1 MEYSELTKSGGKIMS
16 EAVQWVQLFAPAVT
30 VALAIFAL
38 RVWYLQMLV
47 KRRFEVAEQALI
59 CFARASDALRAIRS
73 PMGYTSEQAA
83 VQVADG
89 MDPEQEALVRKWGVF
104 RLRAINHADEY
115 KDVRLNQILCELH
128 ISSVA
133 AKAMGE
139 LFRIRH
145 HVILSADMLA
155 MGLVRE
161 ASFVRKERPEQYA
174 EAVERDRKYEADVW
188 EMRDPR
194 GLPMDRDQLSRDLD
208 KAKADIERECRPLL
222 RVQSFREFIGT
233 GKKAPRA
240 VDHK

>member
-1 MEYSELTKSGGKIMS
+1 MED
-16 EAVQWVQLFAPAVT
+16 VVRWVQVFAPALT
-30 VALAIFAL
+30 VVLAVVAL
-38 RVWYLQMLV
+38 RVWYLQLIA

-59 CFARASDALRAIRS
+59 CFGRASDALKAIRS
-73 PMGYTSEQAA
+73 PMGYKSEQAA
-83 VQVADG
+83 VQVASG
-89 MDPEQEALVRKWGVF
+89 MNPEDEALVRRWGVF

-145 HVILSADMLA
+145 HVIVSADMLA

-161 ASFVRKERPEQYA
+161 ASYMRESHPDRYA
-174 EAVERDRKYEADVW
+174 EAVKRDRQYEADVW
-188 EMRDPR
+188 EMRDGQGKPTE
-194 GLPMDRDQLSRDLD
+194 RDQLSRDLD

-222 RVQSFREFIGT
+222 RVQSFREFIGS
-233 GKKAPRA
+233 GKRA
-240 VDHK
+240 AA